1 MEIIILIPTSV
12 GRVVRIIQTDQED
25 RAWLKDWP
33 DSVSPRGRV
42 CGTHGALDHRARS
55 IWGTL
60 QFCLRISQMGRQR
73 PREEKGDGGRQG
85 QL

>member
-12 GRVVRIIQTDQED
+12 SRVVRIIQTYQED

-33 DSVSPRGRV
+33 DSMSPWCRV
-42 CGTHGALDHRARS
+42 RGTHSAVDHRARS
-55 IWGTL
+55 ILGAL
-60 QFCLRISQMGRQR
+60 QFCLRLLQMGRQR
-73 PREEKGDGGRQG
+73 PREEKEDGGRQG